1 MSQMSWSMGPDDER
15 DDPQMGALLSRLD
28 PGRDDAT
35 YWMRFHRT
43 VVGDAAFELARRRR
57 EAELTVV
64 GVVSSWSRALLPLA
78 MAAAAAAG
86 IMLARPDAGP
96 AESHLLVEEVLR
108 MGLGDPIPASPDEE
122 EIPGGLL
129 LASEI
134 Y

>member
-1 MSQMSWSMGPDDER
+1 
-15 DDPQMGALLSRLD
+15 MGALLTRLD

-43 VVGDAAFELARRRR
+43 VVAGAAFELVRRRR

-86 IMLARPDAGP
+86 IMLARPDARA
-96 AESHLLVEEVLR
+96 AESHLLVEEVLS

-122 EIPGGLL
+122 EVPGGLL

>member
-1 MSQMSWSMGPDDER
+1 MFRSTGPDDER
-15 DDPQMGALLSRLD
+15 EDPQMGALLGRLD
-28 PGRDDAT
+28 PGRDDT
-35 YWMRFHRT
+35 TFWMRFHRS
-43 VVGDAAFELARRRR
+43 VVANAAFELARRRR

-86 IMLARPDAGP
+86 IMLARPGDRGV
-96 AESHLLVEEVLR
+96 ETHLLVEEVLS
-108 MGLGDPIPASPDEE
+108 MGLGDPIPASHDEE
-122 EIPGGLL
+122 EVPGGIL